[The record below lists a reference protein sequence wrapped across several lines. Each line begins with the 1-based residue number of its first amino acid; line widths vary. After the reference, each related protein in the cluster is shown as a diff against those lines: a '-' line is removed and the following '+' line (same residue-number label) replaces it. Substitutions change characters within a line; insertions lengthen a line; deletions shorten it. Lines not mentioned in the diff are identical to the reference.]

1 MSSVL
6 NSEISTIPS
15 DLQQAYPEFSWE
27 KVVSRC
33 GELTLYA
40 CTWTAQN
47 LQVLLLPIGAELF
60 RNPEAMTR
68 FAEGL
73 AQVQQVEHPA
83 ILKVQGSM
91 QRNGGICVVY
101 EPCSGQPLAGLMKQQ
116 LKGQLSLNIMGA
128 VAQGMAAAHAKQCLH
143 GDLNPAWILVG
154 IDGQVRLAGLGI
166 SRLLYPG
173 RTFYEAVIRRPS
185 ALRSYLAP
193 EQMGETTECT
203 DKTDIYSMGALSYHL
218 LTGSPLG
225 GFVVLPSRRK
235 EVGTFTDDVVFRAT
249 MAKPE
254 ERYETMEAFA
264 IDIVKIGG
272 ASDNRHLLFA
282 ARERA
287 RRNQLRRQKKVKT
300 GGLIAAIV
308 LLVGGIGGYA
318 AYSLT
323 QKAEEAKKPGPA
335 PVVLSAADQAR
346 ILLSKHQKEAAL
358 AIISAGMQTLLTAA
372 WKEENLNKAQE
383 WCELAVQAGSPESA
397 LEFAQKLQAKLPP
410 DSPDMVRVAR
420 LVAMLKEGIKAHD
433 ESMVKARQHMRDGD
447 EAAARTELARADA
460 ALPGHPSTLI
470 ALSLLKYDPAPG
482 LKDLLRAQILP
493 DRSALRFSLRVEGLM
508 IYLDLAGNRSLK
520 DLAFLKGQPITHLDI
535 SRTGV
540 SELSP
545 LSELPLH
552 VLHADHTP
560 VTDLRPLRLST
571 LRELTCEGCQVT
583 DAGMAGESLFLTS
596 FRISMTE
603 GVQRNQTAPARRWQT
618 WINPLGMRYL
628 PVPGQPTLLFSEWET
643 RVTDYRRYASAA
655 GLKEAPV
662 MVAAD
667 GKGGWAPSTFTWENP
682 PQTQGEDHP
691 VVGVSCQDAQAFC
704 VWLTK
709 FSHSAGLIPPGAN
722 YRLPTSAEWSA
733 AVGLPAQSSR
743 PVYPWGVDWPPQ
755 TQVGNY
761 APSFV
766 PAGIPADSFAFTSPV
781 GMFRSASALRDAGGN
796 VREWCT
802 GEKPETALLRDASC
816 QEDLRHFKTPSETLR
831 LDAVTLMPVTARDST
846 AGFRTVLDFGS

>member
-6 NSEISTIPS
+6 NSDVSGIPG
-15 DLQQAYPEFSWE
+15 DLLQTYPEFAWE

-33 GELTLYA
+33 GELCLYE

-47 LQVLLLPIGAELF
+47 LKVLLLPLGAELF
-60 RNPEAMTR
+60 SSPEAVSR
-68 FAEGL
+68 FLEGL
-73 AQVQQVEHPA
+73 ALVQQVEHPA

-91 QRNGGICVVY
+91 QRNGGVCVVY
-101 EPCSGQPLAGLMKQQ
+101 EPCSGQPLAGLMKQH
-116 LKGQLSLNIMGA
+116 LKGQISLNMMGA

-143 GDLNPAWILVG
+143 GDINPAWILVG
-154 IDGQVRLAGLGI
+154 MGGQVHLAGLGI

-173 RTFYEAVIRRPS
+173 RAFYEAMIRRPS

-203 DKTDIYSMGALSYHL
+203 DKTDIYAMGALSYHL

-225 GFVVLPSRRK
+225 GFVVLPSRKK

-264 IDIVKIGG
+264 IDIVKIGS

-282 ARERA
+282 TREQA
-287 RRNQLRRQKKVKT
+287 RRNQMRRQKKVKV
-300 GGLIAAIV
+300 GGLIATIV
-308 LLVGGIGGYA
+308 LTVGGIGGFA
-318 AYSLT
+318 AYTLT
-323 QKAEEAKKPGPA
+323 QKAEEAKKPGPP

-346 ILLSKHQKEAAL
+346 ILLAKHQKEAAL
-358 AIISAGMQTLLTAA
+358 AIVAAGMQTILTNK
-372 WKEENLNKAQE
+372 WTEEKLNSAQE
-383 WCELAVQAGSPESA
+383 FCELAVQAGRPDMA
-397 LEFAQKLQAKLPP
+397 LDFALKLQLKLPP

-433 ESMVKARQHMRDGD
+433 ESMNKARQHMRDGD
-447 EAAARTELARADA
+447 EAAARNELARADA
-460 ALPGHPSTLI
+460 ALPGHPSTMT
-470 ALSLLKYDPAPG
+470 ALALLKYDPAPG
-482 LKDLLRAQILP
+482 LKDLLRAQLLP

-508 IYLDLAGNRSLK
+508 LYLDLAGNSSLK
-520 DLAFLKGQPITHLDI
+520 NLAFLKGQPITHLDI

-540 SELSP
+540 SDLST
-545 LSELPLH
+545 LSDLPLH
-552 VLHADHTP
+552 ALHADHTP

-571 LRELTCEGCQVT
+571 LRELTCEGCQVA

-603 GVQRNQTAPARRWQT
+603 GVQRIQTAPARRWQT
-618 WINPLGMRYL
+618 WINPLGMRFL
-628 PVPGQPTLLFSEWET
+628 PVPGQPALLFSEWET

-667 GKGGWAPSTFTWENP
+667 GKGGWATSTFTWEHP
-682 PQTQGEDHP
+682 PLTQGEDHP
-691 VVGVSCQDAQAFC
+691 VVGVSCQDAHAFC
-704 VWLTK
+704 VWLTS
-709 FSHSAGLIPPGAN
+709 FSYTAGLIPPGAK

-733 AVGLPAQSSR
+733 AVGMPAQSSR

-755 TQVGNY
+755 TPVGNY
-761 APSFV
+761 SPSFV

-781 GMFRSASALRDAGGN
+781 GMFRNGCALRDAGGN

-831 LDAVTLMPVTARDST
+831 LDAVTLMPATARDST
-846 AGFRTVLDFGS
+846 AGFRAVLDFGS